1 MAKILF
7 TICGRAG
14 SKGCKNKNIREFLG
28 KPLFE
33 YTINA
38 VREFNRINNSNYQIT
53 ISTDSPEFINM
64 VEMKHEDI
72 FIINRSKKLSG
83 DLIGKVEVIRDAT
96 IKTEEY
102 FKEIFDFIVDLD
114 ITSPIRT
121 AQDIKNAIDK
131 AQSDSN
137 YDCVFSVVKARR
149 NPYFNMIKYENG
161 IYSKVLHSNFISR
174 QQAPQMYDMNASIY
188 VYKRD
193 FLIDPNTMS
202 AIQGKNG
209 IIEMFDTGIIDIDDA
224 KDFDLMEI
232 IAIYMR
238 DHYEDYK
245 NILN

>member
-1 MAKILF
+1 
-7 TICGRAG
+7 
-14 SKGCKNKNIREFLG
+14 
-28 KPLFE
+28 
-33 YTINA
+33 
-38 VREFNRINNSNYQIT
+38 
-53 ISTDSPEFINM
+53 
-64 VEMKHEDI
+64 
-72 FIINRSKKLSG
+72 
-83 DLIGKVEVIRDAT
+83 
-96 IKTEEY
+96 
-102 FKEIFDFIVDLD
+102 
-114 ITSPIRT
+114 
-121 AQDIKNAIDK
+121 
-131 AQSDSN
+131 
-137 YDCVFSVVKARR
+137 
-149 NPYFNMIKYENG
+149 MIKYENG

-209 IIEMFDTGIIDIDDA
+209 IIEMFDTGIVDIDDA